1 MELRDYQRDLLER
14 VFQAYRDG
22 YQSPCVVL
30 PCGGGKSVI
39 VAETA
44 KQFTSNKQ
52 NVLFLVHRKELC
64 GQIARTFV
72 RSDVDMTY
80 CRIEMVQTMA
90 RRVCR
95 CSAPPDL
102 IITDENHH
110 SLANSY
116 RKVYEAFPQAK
127 RLGVTAT
134 PERMDGS
141 GLSDVNDLLIEGVT
155 AKWLIASGFLS
166 PYDYYAPN
174 IRLPDFRV
182 KRGDFDAAQVAAYF
196 SQHLRT
202 IYGDVLRHYRRLADG
217 QQAICYL
224 PSVAVSQQTA
234 ALFSASGIPA
244 AHIDGTTPSAE
255 RDNIIHRFREGRV
268 KILCNGDIIS
278 EGFDVPD
285 CSCVILL
292 RPTKSLTLY
301 IQQAMRCM
309 RYQPD
314 KRAVIID
321 HVNNIERHGFPDAER
336 EWLLEGHPKQKGSG
350 TAPVKTCS
358 QCFACV
364 PANTKECPHCG
375 HVFEVDRRPP
385 VIRSDTQLVK
395 VNDNAHRVAY
405 YLSPQECQNVD
416 ELREYA
422 RLKGYKPGWV
432 WYQQKARG
440 WLHGEQGRN
449 ASAKRYP
456 CRAVAGW
463 HRPAE

>member
-1 MELRDYQRDLLER
+1 MELRAYQRDLIDRL
-14 VFQAYRDG
+14 FQAYRDG
-22 YQSPCVVL
+22 YQAPCVVL

-39 VAETA
+39 IAEVAKRFTHA
-44 KQFTSNKQ
+44 KRE
-52 NVLFLVHRKELC
+52 VLFLVHRKELC
-64 GQIARTFV
+64 EQIARTFV
-72 RSDVDMTY
+72 RSGVDMTC
-80 CRIEMVQTMA
+80 CRIEMVQTMV
-90 RRVCR
+90 RRLKKAAC
-95 CSAPPDL
+95 PDL

-116 RKVYEAFPQAK
+116 RKVYEAFPQAR

-141 GLSDVNDLLIEGVT
+141 GLSDVNDILIEGVN
-155 AKWLIASGFLS
+155 ARWLVEHRFLS

-174 IRLPDFRV
+174 IKLPAFRV
-182 KRGDFDAAQVAAYF
+182 RRGDFDAAQVAAYF

-244 AHIDGTTPSAE
+244 AHLDGTTPSAE
-255 RDNIIHRFREGRV
+255 REYIIHGFRDSRV
-268 KILCNGDIIS
+268 KILCNVDIIS

-336 EWLLEGHPKQKGSG
+336 EWLLEGHPKPKGSG
-350 TAPVKTCS
+350 TAPVKTCP

-364 PANTKECPHCG
+364 PANTKSCPHCG
-375 HVFEVDRRPP
+375 YIFEA
-385 VIRSDTQLVK
+385 DTRAAGQTLDCELVK
-395 VNDNAHRVAY
+395 VNTAENRVRF
-405 YLSPQECQNVD
+405 YLSPNECQTVE
-416 ELREYA
+416 ELKIYA
-422 RLKGYKPGWV
+422 AQHGYKPGWV
-432 WYQQKARG
+432 WYQQKLRG

-449 ASAKRYP
+449 GTAKRYP

-463 HRPAE
+463 HRAQK